1 MRQLWPLE
9 HFLQGARRTTYRS
22 PEAGSF
28 STGWL
33 ESGKGQVLTPCPP
46 HIHRQLRLLGLH
58 CRAFLGLQKAGV
70 LMPQQ
75 YLKQLR
81 TIPLS
86 NGSEIT
92 GSSSIPNTDLS
103 LFLSSPHSKSRDTS
117 TSPTKE
123 VSQVDCLPTT
133 LFAFPW
139 PTVPSHHTGISCTS
153 TTVSCPWA
161 RRPGHPSPPAPH
173 APAMLV
179 STAAL

>member
-1 MRQLWPLE
+1 MAPRTLSSRSQKDN
-9 HFLQGARRTTYRS
+9 LQKSRGWKLLDRMARIRKRAGANS
-22 PEAGSF
+22 VS
-28 STGWL
+28 
-33 ESGKGQVLTPCPP
+33 P

-153 TTVSCPWA
+153 TTVSCPWV